1 MCSFGCAGCLC
12 SPTGTAATSNT
23 GSATILTQTIPD
35 SLTASQDDDS
45 PGYSRLLNENI
56 LNEIFS
62 QPGMSDILS
71 CEKQEEKSKE
81 ERRATE
87 EATSQGKCLIVCGV
101 MLHLCIHGR

>member
-1 MCSFGCAGCLC
+1 MGSSCVHSAVLFVF
-12 SPTGTAATSNT
+12 STGTAATSNT
-23 GSATILTQTIPD
+23 GSATILTRTIPD
-35 SLTASQDDDS
+35 GLTASQDDDS

-71 CEKQEEKSKE
+71 CEKQEEKNKE

-87 EATSQGKCLIVCGV
+87 EAT
-101 MLHLCIHGR
+101 R

>member
-81 ERRATE
+81 RRVTE
-87 EATSQGKCLIVCGV
+87 EATSQGKCVIVCGV
-101 MLHLCIHGR
+101 MLQLCIHGR